1 MNKWD
6 TDKIIG
12 TGLILALWLHMMIVC
27 VVEITCGKTLPLDP
41 ASNIIACLAGYMGR
55 SLAEKLKHPSPDEKT

>member
-41 ASNIIACLAGYMGR
+41 ASNSVKRQGTFRRRRAGQQQALQR
-55 SLAEKLKHPSPDEKT
+55 HSKA